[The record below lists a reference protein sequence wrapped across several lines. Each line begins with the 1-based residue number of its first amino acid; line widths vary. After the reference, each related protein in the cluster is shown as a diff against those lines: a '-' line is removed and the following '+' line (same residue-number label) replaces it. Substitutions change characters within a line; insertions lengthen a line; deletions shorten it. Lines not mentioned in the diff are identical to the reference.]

1 MYIVIRIKLLFQKHK
16 MCSTFNKK
24 CGACNTEVDEKR
36 CCSRCLQRWY
46 CFRACQK
53 ADWSHHKVE
62 CFTREEKSQ
71 RKLIVKQTTVKECII
86 CNKTDVKL
94 RSCASCR
101 SARYCSSECQKKDW
115 SKHRIICGKRSS
127 RPILNLLQ
135 KECQDLTV
143 KAMRCIQIGNRLCE
157 AYVYNNL
164 GVAYCEI
171 GHFYKA
177 IEFHQKNLTISLE
190 LGNESQENTAYSIVR
205 KAHAHALT

>member
-1 MYIVIRIKLLFQKHK
+1 
-16 MCSTFNKK
+16 MCSIPRT
-24 CGACNTEVDEKR
+24 CGACNTEVDEKS

-46 CFRACQK
+46 CCRECQK
-53 ADWSHHKVE
+53 ADWSHHKAE
-62 CFTREEKSQ
+62 CFTREERSQ

-115 SKHRIICGKRSS
+115 SKHRVICGKRSS
-127 RPILNLLQ
+127 KPTLNLLQ

-171 GHFYKA
+171 GQFYKA
-177 IEFHQKNLTISLE
+177 IESPKKSYHFSGAWKR
-190 LGNESQENTAYSIVR
+190 ESRERSV
-205 KAHAHALT
+205 